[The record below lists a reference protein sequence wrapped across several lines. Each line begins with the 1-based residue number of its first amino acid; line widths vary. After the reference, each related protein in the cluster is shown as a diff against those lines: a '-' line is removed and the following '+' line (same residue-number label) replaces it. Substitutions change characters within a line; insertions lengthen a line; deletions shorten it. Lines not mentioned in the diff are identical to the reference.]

1 MNYSLCCISNKLS
14 RKGVKFQKMTYTRFK
29 SLDKKEAIKTLSQ
42 RIVNNFAVTHKT
54 IEHCVSM
61 SLEGYRL
68 SSDITPVINHPDVDL
83 QLEDLP
89 DFETINSIIKS
100 TSELIK
106 SSGIRITAH
115 PSEFISLTSENPE
128 VIKNS
133 FRDLISHADIFDR
146 YNLKQDYY
154 NCLNI
159 HCRQEGNPVEISTRF
174 INNYNNLPNNVKKRL
189 VVEVND
195 NKNGIWT
202 IKNLCDYFY
211 NVAGIPVTYDT
222 LHHNFCNNGESDTE
236 AFEMAYKTWNVAP
249 VFHYSEGIES
259 TRNHAEFAKSKPKNY
274 GKDVIWDI
282 ELKGKDDAIE
292 MMLTA

>member
-1 MNYSLCCISNKLS
+1 
-14 RKGVKFQKMTYTRFK
+14 MTYTRFK
-29 SLDKKEAIKTLSQ
+29 SLDKKQAIKILSQ
-42 RIVNNFAVTHKT
+42 RILNNFIVTHST
-54 IEHCVSM
+54 IEHCINM

-68 SSDITPVINHPDVDL
+68 SSDITPVINHPDVNL

-89 DFETINSIIKS
+89 DFDTINSIIKN
-100 TSELIK
+100 TSDLIK
-106 SSGIRITAH
+106 SSRIRITAH
-115 PSEFISLTSENPE
+115 PSEFISLTSTNPE

-133 FRDLISHADIFDR
+133 FRDLISHAEIFDR
-146 YNLKQDYY
+146 YNLKRDYY

-159 HCRQEGNPVEISTRF
+159 HCRQEGDPVEISSRF
-174 INNYNNLPNNVKKRL
+174 INNYNRLPDTVKKRL

-211 NVAGIPVTYDT
+211 KSVGIPVTYDT
-222 LHHNFCNNGESDTE
+222 LHHTFCNNGESDGE
-236 AFEMAYKTWNVAP
+236 AFELAYKTWPVAP
-249 VFHYSEGIES
+249 VFHYSEGIGS
-259 TRNHAEFAKSKPKNY
+259 TRNHAEFASSKPKDYN
-274 GKDVIWDI
+274 KPVLWDI